1 MIIKVLFVFAILS
14 FISCFVVIL
23 AALFNPSD
31 WDYSED
37 EDDEQIEFLKK
48 WRQEKKR

>member
-1 MIIKVLFVFAILS
+1 MIIKVLLAFATLS
-14 FISCFVVIL
+14 FISCSVLISV
-23 AALFNPSD
+23 ALFNPSD

-37 EDDEQIEFLKK
+37 EDDEQIEFLEK